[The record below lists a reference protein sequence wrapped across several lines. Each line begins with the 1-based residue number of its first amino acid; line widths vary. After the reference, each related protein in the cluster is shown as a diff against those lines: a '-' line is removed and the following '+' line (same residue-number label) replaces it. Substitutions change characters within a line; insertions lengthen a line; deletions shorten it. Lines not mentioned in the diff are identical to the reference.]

1 MFDRVTSDRIDRARG
16 TTSLPQGAA
25 SRELALAYVKL
36 ASIRLRSAFTQS
48 QGMRIV
54 GTSSEEHALHD
65 ESEEEEQLADDELP
79 EEGSEA
85 KHEDSS
91 SDIFKRNEVRAQL
104 SKIADAYEIIALC
117 ASGEEQKSAA
127 FVSATAHL
135 ILAREADFVGNFESP
150 ISTTSIHPAIS
161 ASLLFLVAEQ
171 HADAAEA
178 AKLFDASGESP
189 DSAHLLT
196 GAIFELARGNLEAS
210 KRLAGTS
217 GTSARQEA
225 ISTPDYRL
233 DRIAFLKVV
242 ETTALAV
249 SHLCDAFQGDS
260 PTDGYLERALQLLNL
275 VTEVSAMG
283 APLHE
288 AGGQIVGT
296 LSGTAHLAR
305 LLAACAPQLSN
316 SALITVDCPPSS
328 DGDLWRRWI
337 KSRLRTHPFLWPNHL
352 AFTRRRA
359 HFPGSSCVLVLP
371 TGAGKTTVSSL
382 KIAAAITSGKSVVFL
397 APTHALVEQLI
408 YDLGSLFPSNLFHAE
423 ISDGSLDPAEGESR
437 PRIDVMTP
445 EAFLA
450 AISYNAERFSDC
462 GLIVFDE
469 CHLLSALSD
478 GQRRSIDGMLCVI
491 GANKIAPEAD
501 FLMLSAMLTDGSS
514 LADWLQELTGRECV
528 FLDLLWKPSRQ
539 ARGVVVY
546 DPDEIEKSKENALLR
561 WQEAGRRMGRPLKSL
576 GKAAE
581 GSLTATPH
589 ALWGLSHNWLSRNQ
603 AEQTTLQALLD
614 SPVQLKA
621 ELVGRRH
628 LRMKPNVNAVATAL
642 AMSTAGRGMK
652 TIIFVNNR
660 SHTFK
665 VAREINAS
673 IASGNQ
679 FGVGEEALLAQIVE
693 ELGALGHSYLTPGSG
708 AVPHNASMLRMERDL
723 AERMFQ
729 RADGAAVIVATP
741 TLAQGLNLPAHV
753 AILAGDKRAVAGR
766 RQDLLSHEVLNA
778 AARAGRAGHL
788 SNGIVLLIP
797 EPLVTVEAGSALPT
811 EAREKLEKLLPE
823 DDRCVDLVDPLG
835 LILDALT
842 VSSADNDTLYFVNRM
857 SAMEI
862 AADGE
867 SPIDLFDMRRSFAA
881 WNARRANRESY
892 FDESME
898 VLKDVLRHA
907 LSQEVDASLAVYASK
922 SGLPI
927 ALFASLRQRLLEK
940 SLSEPTVSGWLDWL
954 TDWLSE
960 DVTASVHF
968 MKRDEDT
975 ASDADEDDV
984 PKLQDKLSS
993 LRPALHAWIDGLSLV
1008 EIDALIPSTGVRRPA
1023 NWHLL
1028 PRARDLAV
1036 RVVGRDL
1043 SYAASVVAMVAKD
1056 LPPFQSDFN
1065 RELLEKLPVAIRKG
1079 FNSVAMV
1086 GYANTHRHIMSRVAV
1101 HREYQASRQ
1110 DYWPTLSDE

>member
-1 MFDRVTSDRIDRARG
+1 MFDRVTSDRIDSARG
-16 TTSLPQGAA
+16 TTSLLQGTA

-36 ASIRLRSAFTQS
+36 ASIRLRSAFSQN

-54 GTSSEEHALHD
+54 GTSDEGALQD

-79 EEGSEA
+79 EEDEA
-85 KHEDSS
+85 TNEDSS
-91 SDIFKRNEVRAQL
+91 SDIYKRNEVRAQL

-117 ASGEEQKSAA
+117 ASGDEQKSAA

-135 ILAREADFVGNFESP
+135 ILAREADFVGNFGSP
-150 ISTTSIHPAIS
+150 VSTTSVHPAIS

-178 AKLFDASGESP
+178 TKLFNASGESP

-196 GAIFELARGNLEAS
+196 GAIFALARGNLEAS

-217 GTSARQEA
+217 RTSAIQEA
-225 ISTPDYRL
+225 KSTPEYRL
-233 DRIAFLKVV
+233 DRVAFLKVI

-249 SHLCDAFQGDS
+249 SHLCEALHGDGPIS
-260 PTDGYLERALQLLNL
+260 VELERALQLLNL
-275 VTEVSAMG
+275 VAEVSSMG
-283 APLHE
+283 APLHQ

-305 LLAACAPQLSN
+305 LLAACAPQLSS

-337 KSRLRTHPFLWPNHL
+337 KSRVRTHPFLWPNHL
-352 AFTRRRA
+352 AFTRLRA

-382 KIAAAITSGKSVVFL
+382 KIAGTITSGRSVVFL

-408 YDLGSLFPSNLFHAE
+408 HDLGSLFPNDLFHAE
-423 ISDGSLDPAEGESR
+423 ISDGSIEPPEGESR

-491 GANKIAPEAD
+491 GANKIAPGAD
-501 FLMLSAMLTDGSS
+501 FLMLSAMLTDGQS

-546 DPDEIEKSKENALLR
+546 DPGEIEKSKENALLQWR
-561 WQEAGRRMGRPLKSL
+561 ESGKRMGRPLKSL

-581 GSLTATPH
+581 SRLTATPH
-589 ALWGLSHNWLSRNQ
+589 ALWGLSHNWLSRDH

-614 SPVQLKA
+614 SPVQLTA
-621 ELVGRRH
+621 ELVRRRQ

-642 AMSTAGRGMK
+642 ALSTAGRGMK

-660 SHTFK
+660 SHTYK
-665 VAREINAS
+665 VAREINSS

-693 ELGALGHSYLTPGSG
+693 ELGAPEHSYLMPGAG

-797 EPLVTVEAGSALPT
+797 EPLVTVEAGSALLD

-842 VSSADNDTLYFVNRM
+842 VSSADNDTLYFINRM

-881 WNARRANRESY
+881 WNARRSEREAD

-898 VLKDVLRHA
+898 VLKGVLRHA
-907 LSQEVDASLAVYASK
+907 LSQDFDASLAVYASK

-927 ALFASLRQRLLEK
+927 ALFAGLRQRLLES
-940 SLSEPTVSGWLDWL
+940 SLSEPTVSAWLDWL
-954 TDWLSE
+954 IDWLSE
-960 DVTASVHF
+960 DSTASGYF
-968 MKRDEDT
+968 MKQDEDT
-975 ASDADEDDV
+975 ASDVDEDV
-984 PKLQDKLSS
+984 GPKLQGKLSS
-993 LRPALHAWIDGLSLV
+993 LRPALHAWINGLPLV
-1008 EIDALIPSTGVRRPA
+1008 EIDALIPSHGPRRPA

-1043 SYAASVVAMVAKD
+1043 AYAASVVAMVAKD
-1056 LPPFQSDFN
+1056 LAPFQSDFS
-1065 RELLEKLPVAIRKG
+1065 RELLDKLPVAIRKG

-1086 GYANTHRHIMSRVAV
+1086 GYANTQRQIPSRVAV